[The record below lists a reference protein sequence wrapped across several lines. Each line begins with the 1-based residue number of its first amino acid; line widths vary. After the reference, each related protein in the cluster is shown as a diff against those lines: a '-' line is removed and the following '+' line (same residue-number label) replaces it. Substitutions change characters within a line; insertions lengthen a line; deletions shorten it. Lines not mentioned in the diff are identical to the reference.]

1 MSELALL
8 VATDERLS
16 GEVAAARAEVTQLA
30 DSQRDLLNKEH
41 VMVENSILSA
51 VYPLQGTPTET
62 YYQGVTDARREE
74 ILAQR
79 PDWSVGEVKRL
90 TSKMNEFAGRL
101 VQMRETADRDQ
112 DDVLTPADVRGARI
126 ATLRANMARQ
136 GKTPASTAAASMP
149 SLQAQSVIPAA
160 AAATAVAL
168 TGGGPRGAVGAAV
181 GGVGVAFAYEMLY
194 PAAQVL
200 GKDPGLGEVAA
211 ASAGAAAGAY
221 LIGGGASPLSLAA
234 GVAAEVGAWLALQSM
249 GMTRWRDFTAAQ
261 AKIFP
266 APTK

>member
-1 MSELALL
+1 MAVVWIKKRNRNQKHTMSELALL

-62 YYQGVTDARREE
+62 YYQGVTDARRDE

-181 GGVGVAFAYEMLY
+181 GGIGVAFAYEML
-194 PAAQVL
+194 
-200 GKDPGLGEVAA
+200 
-211 ASAGAAAGAY
+211 
-221 LIGGGASPLSLAA
+221 
-234 GVAAEVGAWLALQSM
+234 
-249 GMTRWRDFTAAQ
+249 
-261 AKIFP
+261 FP
-266 APTK
+266 AGPVPSLYPHNGRI